1 VKYIAVVNTLAQQL
15 TAAAASA
22 ATQDQDAAARVYGVK
37 GPPGDVASTRHLA
50 PPRRRTRRRP
60 RPTFG
65 FGDLLASA
73 VRSGDDVPA
82 HAVAECA
89 ITSGDVDTTN
99 AFADAYPDL
108 SDVVQRLGSAEH
120 RRTKTTDV
128 TTALVCRRT
137 QTIGRRRP
145 RRGMSSALRLEPD
158 DT

>member
-1 VKYIAVVNTLAQQL
+1 VTSQALGISRRHVAERVEDLDLLSDPGQL
-15 TAAAASA
+15 
-22 ATQDQDAAARVYGVK
+22 
-37 GPPGDVASTRHLA
+37 
-50 PPRRRTRRRP
+50 
-60 RPTFG
+60 
-65 FGDLLASA
+65 GDLLASA